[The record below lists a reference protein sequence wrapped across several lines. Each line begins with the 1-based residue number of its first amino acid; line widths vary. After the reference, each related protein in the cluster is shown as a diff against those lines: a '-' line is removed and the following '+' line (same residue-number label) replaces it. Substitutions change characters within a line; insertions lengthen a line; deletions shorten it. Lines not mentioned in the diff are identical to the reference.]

1 MKMLCVVT
9 PSHQELFDQFF
20 LPSLDTKLFELV
32 SYQLAQE
39 GTGEFLGDD
48 FVRCIQFKL
57 TKILESIEQN
67 ENELIVWSDVDIQFF
82 GLKPEH
88 IIKYFQHEED
98 LVAQKLTLTGN
109 HACGGFYA
117 LRCSAKTH
125 SFFVDV
131 DKVTTELTRGNEQEA
146 INLLLQ
152 KDSSLRWNLFGPEF
166 YARSHGARIPPN
178 ALLHHATNLT
188 PGDAIQ
194 KKARALME
202 LKDFQSW
209 HLARK
214 QFYVLVQQVPAL
226 FRKLTF

>member
-1 MKMLCVVT
+1 MFCVVT

-88 IIKYFQHEED
+88 ITKYFQNEED
-98 LVAQKLTLTGN
+98 LVAQRLTLTGN

-125 SFFVDV
+125 GFFVAV
-131 DKVTTELTRGNEQEA
+131 DKVTIELTRGNEQEA

-152 KDSSLRWNLFGPEF
+152 QDSSLRWNLFGPEF
-166 YARSHGARIPPN
+166 YARSQGVRIPPN
-178 ALLHHATNLT
+178 ALLHHATNVT
-188 PGDAIQ
+188 PGDAIL
-194 KKARALME
+194 KKARALTE
-202 LKDFQSW
+202 LRGFDKW
-209 HLARK
+209 NPTRK
-214 QFYVLVQQVPAL
+214 QLYVLAHQVPAL
-226 FRKLTF
+226 IRKLTF